1 MNYAAA
7 AGTPASTTVHT
18 SAEGLIH
25 GDFQLPVPGG
35 TQEAYY
41 AAPEGLKGAPLVL
54 VVQEI
59 FGVHEHI
66 KDICRRLAHAG
77 YFAVA
82 SNLYQR
88 QGDASR
94 YTDIGKLIADIV
106 AKVPDEQVYG
116 DLDAAVAWAGAQGAD
131 ASRLGIT
138 GFCWGGRA
146 TWMYAAH
153 NPKVRAG
160 VAWYGKLASGHGP
173 LIKSLPL
180 DIAAELHGPVLG
192 LYGAQ
197 DQSIPLEDV
206 RAMEAK
212 LAAGSDAARAS
223 RFVVYPDS
231 GHAFLA
237 DYRPSYNA
245 VDAKDGWERMLGWFG
260 RYLA

>member
-1 MNYAAA
+1 MSFAPA
-7 AGTPASTTVHT
+7 AGTAASTTIHT
-18 SAEGLIH
+18 DTQGLAQ
-25 GDFQLPVPGG
+25 GDFELPVPGG
-35 TQEAYY
+35 TQQAYY
-41 AAPEGLKGAPLVL
+41 AAPEGVKGAPLVL

-66 KDICRRLAHAG
+66 KDICRRLAKAG

-88 QGDASR
+88 QGDAST
-94 YTDIGKLIADIV
+94 YPDNPKLVAEIV
-106 AKVPDEQVYG
+106 AKVPDEQVYA
-116 DLDAAVAWAGAQGAD
+116 DLDAAVAWAQAQGAD

-138 GFCWGGRA
+138 GFCWGGRI

-153 NPKVRAG
+153 NPKVKAG

-173 LIKSLPL
+173 LIKSVAF
-180 DIAAELHGPVLG
+180 DVAGALHGPVLG

-197 DQSIPLEDV
+197 DHSIPVEDV
-206 RAMEAK
+206 RTMEAK
-212 LAAGSDAARAS
+212 LAAGNAASQAS
-223 RFVVYPDS
+223 SFVVYPNS

-245 VDAKDGWERMLGWFG
+245 EDAKDGWARMLAWFE
-260 RYLA
+260 RYL